1 MMKKREKMKINS
13 KYFVL
18 GGILFSFILLLLF
31 RPWVY
36 PLLQISFSEANL
48 FWSMLTAVS
57 TTGALIAAIY
67 AVFFTFKAWE
77 LEKLPAVHAIGTFI
91 ISTKVKTNKIRD
103 KFIERPDSPHTLQLV
118 NVGRGPAKNIV
129 PSVGKEEKRQGR
141 FLEEINPHAFSLPSN
156 QGTKVFNETL
166 RIHGLRFASG
176 NDYEIEFDEN
186 RKTAYFYIRFE
197 DYVDKLYL
205 TKVTIK
211 RVNQV
216 DDEEL
221 DKLIKADDGIEVWKV
236 VDNMNETMTR

>member
-1 MMKKREKMKINS
+1 MKIS
-13 KYFVL
+13 YKYFVL
-18 GGILFSFILLLLF
+18 GGVLGFLILLLLF
-31 RPWVY
+31 RPWIY
-36 PLLQISFSEANL
+36 PLLQTSLTETNL

-57 TTGALIAAIY
+57 TTGALIAAIC
-67 AVFFTFKAWE
+67 AVFFTFKTWE
-77 LEKLPAVHAIGTFI
+77 FEKLPVVHVIGTFI
-91 ISTKVKTNKIRD
+91 ISTKVKTNKLRD
-103 KFIERPDSPHTLQLV
+103 KFIDRPDSPHTLQLV
-118 NVGRGPAKNIV
+118 NVGRGSAKNII

-166 RIHGLRFASG
+166 RIHGLRFVSG

-197 DYVDKLYL
+197 DYIDKPYL

-221 DKLIKADDGIEVWKV
+221 DKLIKADEGIEVWKV
-236 VDNMNETMTR
+236 VDNMNEIITR